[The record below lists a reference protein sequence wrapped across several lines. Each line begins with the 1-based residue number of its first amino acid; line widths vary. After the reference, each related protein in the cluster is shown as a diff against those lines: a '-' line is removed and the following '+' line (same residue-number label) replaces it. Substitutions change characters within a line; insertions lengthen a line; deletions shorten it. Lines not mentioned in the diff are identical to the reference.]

1 MKSPELAE
9 NETIEPK
16 TQNTKNKPDDKKK
29 KKEPLDADYP
39 GRL

>member
-16 TQNTKNKPDDKKK
+16 IQNTINKPDDKKEK
-29 KKEPLDADYP
+29 KKLLDADYP